1 MIINYMQKKH
11 FLPSIR
17 RKGDSIQV
25 REVDPPF
32 YFILVFEVN
41 YFFEDRLEEVGVLD
55 HIEDGVGGE
64 KEDSLFTLAMSVVLE
79 DVCGEDNLLFMIKNG
94 GY

>member
-1 MIINYMQKKH
+1 M
-11 FLPSIR
+11 
-17 RKGDSIQV
+17 
-25 REVDPPF
+25 
-32 YFILVFEVN
+32 
-41 YFFEDRLEEVGVLD
+41 
-55 HIEDGVGGE
+55 GGE